1 MTSLAFNHTIKMSL
15 MLLLYSVSESQG
27 LGQEEDQFIDPD
39 PQHQLYLADGA
50 FYIMKNCNLI
60 SIKKDSNKTIS
71 PVMFICNIV
80 VI

>member
-50 FYIMKNCNLI
+50 FF
-60 SIKKDSNKTIS
+60 IKEKL
-71 PVMFICNIV
+71 
-80 VI
+80 